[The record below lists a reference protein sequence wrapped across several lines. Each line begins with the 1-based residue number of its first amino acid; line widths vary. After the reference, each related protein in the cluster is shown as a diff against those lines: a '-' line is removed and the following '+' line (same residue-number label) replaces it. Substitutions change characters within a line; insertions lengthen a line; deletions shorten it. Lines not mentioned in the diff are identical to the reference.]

1 MFRYYADLAL
11 ALVTDGAAQP
21 ADLVARNESGDLS
34 QLTPTQ
40 FLADHVIAFYR
51 EDQPR
56 PRGLPHFVII
66 IEVQLEVDERKD
78 RSWPAYVAN
87 AAVRYDCEAMLLVV
101 TDRSATAAWA
111 KGPFGP
117 SQLQLRPAVWCL
129 KEVPQRLMKPDA
141 PYQPLLD
148 VLGAIYHPSQASA
161 QRLLNAIELLPDE
174 IKVVAFEAVMQVLP
188 SGLRQ
193 ALEDQK
199 MLIDPSWFTSD
210 FARHHFARGKEAG
223 FSEGRQEGLNAGRAE
238 GLDAGRKEHLAALR
252 ALVADVLRRKLSPER
267 AASLARLEQLHEPRK
282 LSQLLLELTSA
293 SDEAQVIAAVERA
306 FG

>member
-51 EDQPR
+51 EGQPR

-66 IEVQLEVDERKD
+66 IEVQFEVDERKD

-129 KEVPQRLMKPDA
+129 KEIPQRLLKNEA

-148 VLGAIYHPSQASA
+148 VLGAIYQPSQADA
-161 QRLLNAIELLPDE
+161 QRLLRAIQAQPEE

-193 ALEDQK
+193 ALEDQT

-223 FSEGRQEGLNAGRAE
+223 LSEGLNAGRAE
-238 GLDAGRKEHLAALR
+238 GLNAGRKESLEALR
-252 ALVADVLRRKLSPER
+252 ALVADVLRRKLGPER
-267 AASLARLEQLHEPRK
+267 AAQLARLDQLHEPRE
-282 LSQLLLELTSA
+282 LTEFLLELTSA
-293 SDEAQVIAAVERA
+293 NDEAQVLAAVERA
-306 FG
+306 FA

>member
-1 MFRYYADLAL
+1 MRA
-11 ALVTDGAAQP
+11 GARLLHEFA
-21 ADLVARNESGDLS
+21 
-34 QLTPTQ
+34 
-40 FLADHVIAFYR
+40 
-51 EDQPR
+51 
-56 PRGLPHFVII
+56 II
-66 IEVQLEVDERKD
+66 IEVQFEVDERKD

-129 KEVPQRLMKPDA
+129 KEIPQRLLRNDA

-148 VLGAIYHPSQASA
+148 VLGAIYQPSQADA
-161 QRLLNAIELLPDE
+161 QRLLHAIQALPEE

-193 ALEDQK
+193 ALEDQT

-223 FSEGRQEGLNAGRAE
+223 LSEGLNAGR
-238 GLDAGRKEHLAALR
+238 KESLETLR
-252 ALVADVLRRKLSPER
+252 ALVAAVLRRKLAPER
-267 AASLARLEQLHEPRK
+267 TAPLVRLEQLHEPSK

-293 SDEAQVIAAVERA
+293 TDEAQVLAAVERA
-306 FG
+306 FT